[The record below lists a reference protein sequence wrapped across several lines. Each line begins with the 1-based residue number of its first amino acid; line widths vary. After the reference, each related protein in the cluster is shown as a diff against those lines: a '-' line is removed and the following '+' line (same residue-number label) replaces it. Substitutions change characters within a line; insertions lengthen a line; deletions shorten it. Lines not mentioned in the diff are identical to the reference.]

1 MYLCLGKVIIVAEAN
16 RLNYRLRSTFFYRK
30 LKEYNTLS
38 LLKKIELLFPVEH
51 LYDWQD
57 KLNWCIGEDAFN
69 YINTHSQLHLIQ
81 VFCHPRLIREQPQ
94 LIAYYRNI
102 AALSQKAVSS
112 LVKISVSKFEADDEN
127 RYSLTENNALE
138 LCKLFNE
145 HISLIIDSSVESFT
159 EEELHGILLAST
171 GAQIDGS
178 WRNAIGEEAEKLV
191 QRLIVKEAKEKNLLH
206 AFILRIGTGIE
217 LYDSNNPE
225 EQLGNL
231 KKYRGLMLANH
242 TSILFSSEPD
252 ISLINTA
259 GTCAR

>member
-1 MYLCLGKVIIVAEAN
+1 MCLYLGKVNIVTEAN

-38 LLKKIELLFPVEH
+38 LRNKIELLFPVEH

-69 YINTHSQLHLIQ
+69 YIEQSQLHLIQ

-102 AALSQKAVSS
+102 AALSQKAVSN

-127 RYSLTENNALE
+127 RYSLTDNNALE

-145 HISLIIDSSVESFT
+145 HISLIIDSSVESIT
-159 EEELHGILLAST
+159 EEELHAILLAST

-191 QRLIVKEAKEKNLLH
+191 QRLIIKEAKERNLLH
-206 AFILRIGTGIE
+206 AFILRTGTGIE
-217 LYDSNNPE
+217 LYDSNKLE

-231 KKYRGLMLANH
+231 KKYRNC
-242 TSILFSSEPD
+242 
-252 ISLINTA
+252 LIKNFHHYI
-259 GTCAR
+259 ARC

>member
-1 MYLCLGKVIIVAEAN
+1 MTEAN

-38 LLKKIELLFPVEH
+38 LRNKIELLFPVEH

-69 YINTHSQLHLIQ
+69 YIEQSQLHLIQ

-102 AALSQKAVSS
+102 AALSQKAVSN

-127 RYSLTENNALE
+127 RYSLTDNNALE

-145 HISLIIDSSVESFT
+145 HISLIIDSSVESIT
-159 EEELHGILLAST
+159 EEELHAILLAST

-191 QRLIVKEAKEKNLLH
+191 QRLIIKEAKERNLLH
-206 AFILRIGTGIE
+206 AFILRTGTGIE
-217 LYDSNNPE
+217 LYDSNKLE

-231 KKYRGLMLANH
+231 KKYRNC
-242 TSILFSSEPD
+242 
-252 ISLINTA
+252 LIKNFHHYI
-259 GTCAR
+259 ARC